1 MRTKSTAIVMRSH
14 GNAAGHHGPVCVRF
28 CCFLHATARASGCG
42 VEPHIVRTGPL
53 NRERFVAVQIDLLR
67 FVLPSDHLIRGGCE
81 DHRMC
86 DKEEEHRAE
95 KEEFSHFRLSLEEFR
110 VVCLSA
116 RYLWSL
122 CGR

>member
-1 MRTKSTAIVMRSH
+1 M
-14 GNAAGHHGPVCVRF
+14 
-28 CCFLHATARASGCG
+28 
-42 VEPHIVRTGPL
+42 RTGPL

-86 DKEEEHRAE
+86 DKEEEHRVE

-110 VVCLSA
+110 VVYLSA